1 MRSPVRWCDDLIDR
15 QARRL
20 VKSRRRR
27 QVIFWV
33 IALIVCEGFNYGISL
48 LLTSSDQFDPSVG
61 PAIHVPTWDMF
72 ALMSV
77 IFVIY
82 MMFPI
87 ISAFV
92 RSFVRSFVR
101 NMRNR

>member
-15 QARRL
+15 QTRWLA
-20 VKSRRRR
+20 KSRRR
-27 QVIFWV
+27 QVISWV
-33 IALIVCEGFNYGISL
+33 IALIVCEGFNYCISL
-48 LLTSSDQFDPSVG
+48 LLTSPDQFDSSVG

-92 RSFVRSFVR
+92 RSFVR